1 MNTQHSP
8 IRRKQPAIPG
18 FRPSPRPKR
27 TPISQMTIR
36 ELQDLHNLNA
46 KLLAD
51 PKAPS
56 SSYVQRVRAEQAAIE
71 SRLLEVDGRTK
82 IKGEGDMEVDE
93 APEPTTSSTIE
104 AKKKALSQYDAM
116 RVTRDG
122 ASTNGAG
129 STFTMREAIEL
140 ERQAHLQEKERQ
152 ERILEKK
159 KRLGMPIKG
168 EILTKEEQ
176 GGSHLGVHSDLEDD
190 SEDDDDDD
198 DDPASWFEDDQDDGR
213 KGQDIVEPDYEDI
226 SDLIRV
232 DENRL
237 PSFDFYGNNEGD

>member
-1 MNTQHSP
+1 
-8 IRRKQPAIPG
+8 
-18 FRPSPRPKR
+18 
-27 TPISQMTIR
+27 MTIR

-71 SRLLEVDGRTK
+71 SRLLEVDGMETINTALRKTK

-93 APEPTTSSTIE
+93 APEPATSSTIE

-176 GGSHLGVHSDLEDD
+176 EARIWAFMNHKPTESDLEDD